1 MPDHADERV
10 EGKAPDGRRV
20 AVVTTEVAQLALHD
34 AVLRRTIYDESVA
47 RHPESHYLDFM
58 IDGQRLADRL
68 MVAPDMTTLLNR
80 AWLPSVEGAVLELL
94 GQRPAEGLDTGRVFL
109 FVCGECGDLGCGAV
123 TAALDV
129 DPDRTTW
136 SQFAWE
142 GGYEP
147 AEPIENAP
155 DSLAFGTPDYEKL
168 FASAYGRVA
177 ALPHEEPAHQGR
189 KFLWPWQWGWRLPKD
204 GQ

>member
-1 MPDHADERV
+1 MDV
-10 EGKAPDGRRV
+10 GL
-20 AVVTTEVAQLALHD
+20 AVVTMEVAQLVLND
-34 AVLRRTIYDESVA
+34 AVLRRTIYDGNVT
-47 RHPESHYLDFM
+47 RYPESHYLDFV
-58 IDGQRLADRL
+58 IDGQRLRDRL
-68 MVAPDMTTLLNR
+68 LVAPDMTTLLNR
-80 AWLPSVEGAVLELL
+80 AWLPSVESAVLELL
-94 GQRPAEGLDTGRVFL
+94 GKRPTAGLDAGRVFL

-129 DPDRTTW
+129 DSDRITW

-142 GGYEP
+142 SGYEP
-147 AEPIENAP
+147 AEPIDSAP
-155 DSLAFGTPDYEKL
+155 DSLAFGAADYEKV

-177 ALPHEEPAHQGR
+177 ALPYDELAHQGR